1 MIPTC
6 ITCGRPVEEGATCC
20 HQCLAEIND
29 KIKICKK
36 CNRPAAKGAD
46 LCHTC
51 LEKLFTRE
59 YIPSGTEPNN
69 YCENCGDEI
78 TYGRTLCDFCLAKAN
93 LPQSYP
99 PSIVPAAVDAMK
111 AALID
116 SALLRLEEIEAQAAA
131 LKMLLMNL
139 KGAGV

>member
-1 MIPTC
+1 MTPTC
-6 ITCGRPVEEGATCC
+6 LTCGREVEEGRTC
-20 HQCLAEIND
+20 
-29 KIKICKK
+29 
-36 CNRPAAKGAD
+36 
-46 LCHTC
+46 CHTC
-51 LEKLFTRE
+51 LAELDRPGLQKRCL
-59 YIPSGTEPNN
+59 
-69 YCENCGDEI
+69 YCGYPVRLGEN
-78 TYGRTLCDFCLAKAN
+78 LCDFCVAKWS

-131 LKMLLMNL
+131 VKTLLMNL